1 MKNLKQIIEDIK
13 VQGQNPELLQA
24 MLWKLICYSPKMPSR
39 LHQQNLLNAAKTS
52 TLKVYDEYFSKSDLN
67 FNCFRWGNG
76 SIKVLLTHGWGS
88 KAIDFSE
95 LIDALLLNKDIE
107 IWAFDAPGNGSSEG
121 ELSNLILFAEAIK
134 EFKRNYGAPDVMI
147 GHSLGGMA
155 NTLVIGETLQFPKL
169 LISIAPLINLTENF
183 KSSMTA
189 VGISESSQSQF
200 FSEFEDLYQMSTD
213 RFLLNDMYTFSDEV
227 KHLLIYEAN
236 DHISPAKFIEAF
248 LKQYPT
254 IKALKHDDTTH
265 AKIIIDPRVISE
277 IDTAIK
283 ETFWPLLH

>member
-13 VQGQNPELLQA
+13 VQSHDPELLQA
-24 MLWKLICYSPKMPSR
+24 TLWKFICYSPKMPSR
-39 LHQQNLLNAAKTS
+39 LHQQDLLNAAKTS
-52 TLKVYDEYFSKSDLN
+52 TLKVYDQYFSKSDLN

-95 LIDALLLNKDIE
+95 LIDVLLLNKDIE

-134 EFKRNYGAPDVMI
+134 EFQKNYGAPDVMI

-155 NTLVIGETLQFPKL
+155 NTLVLQETLQFPKL
-169 LISIAPLINLTENF
+169 LISIAPLVNLTENF

-189 VGISESSQSQF
+189 VSIPENVQQRF
-200 FSEFEDLYQMSTD
+200 FSEFEELYQMSTS

-227 KHLLIYEAN
+227 KHLLIYEVN
-236 DHISPAKFIEAF
+236 DYISPAGFIETF
-248 LKQYPT
+248 LEQYPT
-254 IKALKHDDTTH
+254 INASRYDDTTH
-265 AKIIIDPRVISE
+265 AKIIIDPRVIKE
-277 IDTAIK
+277 INALIK
-283 ETFWPLLH
+283 ETF